1 MFKAT
6 GSRNNYLIN
15 HHLYYTTHF
24 FNGINKIWIKFLF
37 VTLIFALVQTST
49 PSTLAP
55 IQKRGELLLLFA
67 NCETHDPKCIY
78 LDDSFFFSVHFIYLF
93 IYVVYL
99 FAIHN
104 LPTTNKQT
112 NNQATTKSVAKILI
126 ILLNILNLC
135 NNNKKL

>member
-67 NCETHDPKCIY
+67 NCETHDPNCIY
-78 LDDSFFFSVHFIYLF
+78 LDSFFTFFFRSFHLFIYLCCVF
-93 IYVVYL
+93 ICNTQ
-99 FAIHN
+99 FAYH
-104 LPTTNKQT
+104 K
-112 NNQATTKSVAKILI
+112 
-126 ILLNILNLC
+126 
-135 NNNKKL
+135 

>member
-67 NCETHDPKCIY
+67 NCETHDPNCIY
-78 LDDSFFFSVHFIYLF
+78 LDFFSVHLFMLFIYLQYT
-93 IYVVYL
+93 IC
-99 FAIHN
+99 
-104 LPTTNKQT
+104 LPQINKQ
-112 NNQATTKSVAKILI
+112 KHRR
-126 ILLNILNLC
+126 
-135 NNNKKL
+135 KKV